1 MAEESKQKNKKS
13 ALEELKR
20 IQEADHAAG
29 IHYNEPELKHF
40 DAQSVFNVDDK
51 KTEKKPERKSAFHLG
66 KRANRNKTTRVQ
78 VHSQAFE
85 NTSME
90 IEDVT
95 LAPREKP
102 RRHQAPMNPAE
113 EVRARQVQQMKESLA
128 HEKDVAD
135 EKVKVWKPK
144 EKRDEELESTPVDQA
159 EPVKEVE
166 PVPVVEPEAAPVQE
180 EAEPAPV
187 EEPEPTTPIEEAH
200 PESEEVSKKPE
211 EVAQPQ
217 EIEEASE
224 DELIEELAVVDKT
237 EEEEEKAAEEEEKP
251 VNVDE
256 KEIESLIQKS
266 EATPD
271 HDDIKL
277 VKVEEEKP
285 KKPQKEKLEIS
296 LDEVL
301 QVVDASKSKN
311 VDIDTSNGKV
321 MDLDEDDDIDVVDV
335 EDTDDATKDEVEDE
349 MDIPVMDMDE
359 EENQPE
365 PSEKT
370 SEDTEERK
378 MPEEIDPSQAAIS
391 VEPEDEDIEV
401 VDLDDEEVDEEE
413 DLEPEAIPEGDLY
426 EEKKRFLLSEYVK
439 EEDYL
444 ERQSQRGYH
453 YVRRDGKRFVFVKGD
468 PKDYYYLL
476 NYYENEPSAQMKSQ
490 WKRDGWKLL
499 SVSPSKDKKAAGW
512 FVLRNEEQP
521 GEYRKTIDNEQ
532 EKYEFFRKYRNSV
545 RSTLFFI
552 FICMA
557 CCVVTGV
564 LQVMAQGFLFGIACC
579 VVLFI
584 VALIAF
590 ITYSRMLR
598 GATKQANLLNARLR
612 LRKRE
617 DAIDEDKQESDE
629 QLDSEWEKV
638 EEE

>member
-1 MAEESKQKNKKS
+1 M
-13 ALEELKR
+13 
-20 IQEADHAAG
+20 
-29 IHYNEPELKHF
+29 
-40 DAQSVFNVDDK
+40 
-51 KTEKKPERKSAFHLG
+51 
-66 KRANRNKTTRVQ
+66 
-78 VHSQAFE
+78 
-85 NTSME
+85 
-90 IEDVT
+90 
-95 LAPREKP
+95 
-102 RRHQAPMNPAE
+102 
-113 EVRARQVQQMKESLA
+113 
-128 HEKDVAD
+128 
-135 EKVKVWKPK
+135 
-144 EKRDEELESTPVDQA
+144 
-159 EPVKEVE
+159 
-166 PVPVVEPEAAPVQE
+166 
-180 EAEPAPV
+180 
-187 EEPEPTTPIEEAH
+187 
-200 PESEEVSKKPE
+200 
-211 EVAQPQ
+211 
-217 EIEEASE
+217 
-224 DELIEELAVVDKT
+224 
-237 EEEEEKAAEEEEKP
+237 
-251 VNVDE
+251 DE

-413 DLEPEAIPEGDLY
+413 DLEPEVIPEGDLY

>member
-1 MAEESKQKNKKS
+1 M
-13 ALEELKR
+13 
-20 IQEADHAAG
+20 
-29 IHYNEPELKHF
+29 
-40 DAQSVFNVDDK
+40 
-51 KTEKKPERKSAFHLG
+51 
-66 KRANRNKTTRVQ
+66 
-78 VHSQAFE
+78 
-85 NTSME
+85 
-90 IEDVT
+90 
-95 LAPREKP
+95 
-102 RRHQAPMNPAE
+102 
-113 EVRARQVQQMKESLA
+113 
-128 HEKDVAD
+128 
-135 EKVKVWKPK
+135 
-144 EKRDEELESTPVDQA
+144 
-159 EPVKEVE
+159 
-166 PVPVVEPEAAPVQE
+166 
-180 EAEPAPV
+180 
-187 EEPEPTTPIEEAH
+187 
-200 PESEEVSKKPE
+200 
-211 EVAQPQ
+211 
-217 EIEEASE
+217 
-224 DELIEELAVVDKT
+224 
-237 EEEEEKAAEEEEKP
+237 
-251 VNVDE
+251 
-256 KEIESLIQKS
+256 IQKS

-413 DLEPEAIPEGDLY
+413 DLEGDLY

>member
-1 MAEESKQKNKKS
+1 MAEESKQKKKES

-40 DAQSVFNVDDK
+40 DAQSVFNVDEK
-51 KTEKKPERKSAFHLG
+51 QSEKKPERKSAFHLG

-85 NTSME
+85 NTSFQ

-95 LAPREKP
+95 LAPKDKP
-102 RRHQAPMNPAE
+102 RRHQAPVDPVE

-128 HEKDVAD
+128 HEQDVAE

-144 EKRDEELESTPVDQA
+144 EERVAKPEPVENMESTATVEKEEPTPVVQS
-159 EPVKEVE
+159 ETVE
-166 PVPVVEPEAAPVQE
+166 PT
-180 EAEPAPV
+180 PV
-187 EEPEPTTPIEEAH
+187 EEVARPE
-200 PESEEVSKKPE
+200 
-211 EVAQPQ
+211 

-224 DELIEELAVVDKT
+224 DELIEELAIVDKT
-237 EEEEEKAAEEEEKP
+237 EEEKP
-251 VNVDE
+251 ADVDE
-256 KEIESLIQKS
+256 KEIESLIQKPD
-266 EATPD
+266 ATPD
-271 HDDIKL
+271 HDDIEL

-285 KKPQKEKLEIS
+285 KKTNKESLEIS

-301 QVVDASKSKN
+301 QVVDASKSKH
-311 VDIDTSNGKV
+311 VDLDTSNGQV
-321 MDLDEDDDIDVVDV
+321 MNLDEDDDIDIVDV
-335 EDTDDATKDEVEDE
+335 EDTDDATKGEVEDE

-359 EENQPE
+359 KEDQPE
-365 PSEKT
+365 PSEKI
-370 SEDTEERK
+370 SEDIQDRK
-378 MPEEIDPSQAAIS
+378 APEEVEPIQTSVP

-401 VDLDDEEVDEEE
+401 IDLDEDEEEE
-413 DLEPEAIPEGDLY
+413 DLETEDIPEGDLY
-426 EEKKRFLLSEYVK
+426 EEKKRFLLSEYAK

-444 ERQSQRGYH
+444 EQQSQRGYH

-476 NYYENEPSAQMKSQ
+476 NYYQQEPSAQTKAQ

-499 SVSPSKDKKAAGW
+499 SVSPSKDKKVAGW

-521 GEYRKTIDNEQ
+521 GEYRKTIDNEE

-579 VVLFI
+579 VILFI

-617 DAIDEDKQESDE
+617 ETLDDNEEESDE

>member
-1 MAEESKQKNKKS
+1 M
-13 ALEELKR
+13 
-20 IQEADHAAG
+20 
-29 IHYNEPELKHF
+29 
-40 DAQSVFNVDDK
+40 
-51 KTEKKPERKSAFHLG
+51 
-66 KRANRNKTTRVQ
+66 
-78 VHSQAFE
+78 
-85 NTSME
+85 
-90 IEDVT
+90 
-95 LAPREKP
+95 
-102 RRHQAPMNPAE
+102 
-113 EVRARQVQQMKESLA
+113 
-128 HEKDVAD
+128 
-135 EKVKVWKPK
+135 
-144 EKRDEELESTPVDQA
+144 
-159 EPVKEVE
+159 
-166 PVPVVEPEAAPVQE
+166 
-180 EAEPAPV
+180 
-187 EEPEPTTPIEEAH
+187 
-200 PESEEVSKKPE
+200 
-211 EVAQPQ
+211 
-217 EIEEASE
+217 
-224 DELIEELAVVDKT
+224 IEELAVVDKT
-237 EEEEEKAAEEEEKP
+237 EEEEEKP

-401 VDLDDEEVDEEE
+401 VDLEDEEVDEEE

-444 ERQSQRGYH
+444 ERQSQHGYH

-490 WKRDGWKLL
+490 WKCDGWKLL